1 MSDVQRVAVM
11 TMSMGGG
18 IAQFTAK
25 LAATLCELGYETH
38 VFCPYESSI
47 VLGEGCVRH
56 SYRYITS
63 RNLIWGGSRE
73 WRRVCDEILSLA
85 PAVLINDGG
94 RMGVKAMQLLRGRVR
109 TLLVI
114 HDVNPHPS
122 NGLDLKVRTKRI
134 WDDALLPNGPD
145 IADDVLLLSHNSF
158 TQFAD
163 RYPRLRDKA
172 HLMLIGAHPVKAEPV
187 VPPELGA
194 RLGESGYLLFF
205 GRIDKY
211 KGMGRMLRAY
221 HLARSSGAVLPLVI
235 AGKGALTEE
244 ESKLSHEGGVTLV
257 NRFVTDGEMSWL
269 FAHASAVVLPYI
281 EASQSGVLV
290 MAYHFGKPV
299 VCSDVPGLSEFVD
312 DGETGVL
319 CADDGDLAQAMLQ
332 LSVPGEADSMRDAIR
347 HYAVEHLDWHKN
359 VARLMRELG
368 IVLTSGGDA

>member
-1 MSDVQRVAVM
+1 MSEVQRVIVM

-25 LAATLCELGYETH
+25 LATTLCELGYETH

-47 VLGEGCVRH
+47 VLGERCVRH

-63 RNLIWGGSRE
+63 QNLIWGGSRE
-73 WRRVCDEILSLA
+73 WRRVCDDILSLA

-94 RMGVKAMQLLRGRVR
+94 RMGVKAMQLLRGKVR

-122 NGLDLKVRTKRI
+122 NGFDFKVRAKRI

-145 IADDVLLLSHNSF
+145 IADEVLLLSHNSF
-158 TQFAD
+158 GQFAE
-163 RYPRLRDKA
+163 RYPRQRDKA

-187 VPPELGA
+187 APPELGA
-194 RLGESGYLLFF
+194 RLASSGYLLFF

-211 KGMGRMLRAY
+211 KGVGRMLRAY
-221 HLARSSGAVLPLVI
+221 RLARSSGVVLPLVI
-235 AGKGALTEE
+235 AGKGTLTEE
-244 ESKLSHEGGVTLV
+244 ESKLSQEGSVTLV

-269 FAHASAVVLPYI
+269 FEHASAVVLPYI

-290 MAYHFGKPV
+290 MAYHYGKPV
-299 VCSDVPGLSEFVD
+299 VCSDVPGLSEFVN
-312 DGETGVL
+312 DGETGFL
-319 CADDGDLAQAMLQ
+319 CADEHGLSRAMLQ
-332 LSVPGEADSMRDAIR
+332 LSAPRKADSMRGAIQR
-347 HYAVEHLDWHKN
+347 YAEEHLDWHKN
-359 VARLMRELG
+359 VARLMAELG
-368 IVLTSGGDA
+368 ISVTLEGGR